1 MNLFN
6 CGASFFFFTFPFGFI
21 PSIYLAFR
29 KKKKGLTEIM
39 NYIFYI
45 EGFERKKL
53 NRIHVKL

>member
-1 MNLFN
+1 V
-6 CGASFFFFTFPFGFI
+6 GHPSSSFLRFLLVSYQVYIWHFV
-21 PSIYLAFR
+21 
-29 KKKKGLTEIM
+29 KKKIGLTEII